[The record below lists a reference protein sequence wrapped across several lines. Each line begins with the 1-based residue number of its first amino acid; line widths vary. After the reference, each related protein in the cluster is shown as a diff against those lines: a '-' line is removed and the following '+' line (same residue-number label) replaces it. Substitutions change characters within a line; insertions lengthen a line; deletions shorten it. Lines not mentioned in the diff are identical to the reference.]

1 MTKIE
6 AIRSY
11 FDVCPLLDANARI
24 NIDYIGTEAIE
35 YAIYSD
41 PVDPIYKRY
50 VDGGAIK
57 QFGFTFSTLNYYTA
71 ELMQQIENSGFYD
84 SFTEWIERNNDNG
97 ILPNVEGAV
106 KIEILTNGYLIDTEA
121 DQARYQIQLKLIYT
135 EV

>member
-41 PVDPIYKRY
+41 PIDPIYKRY
-50 VDGGAIK
+50 VDGGTIK

-84 SFTEWIERNNDNG
+84 AFTEWIERNNDNG
-97 ILPNVEGAV
+97 ILPDVAGAV